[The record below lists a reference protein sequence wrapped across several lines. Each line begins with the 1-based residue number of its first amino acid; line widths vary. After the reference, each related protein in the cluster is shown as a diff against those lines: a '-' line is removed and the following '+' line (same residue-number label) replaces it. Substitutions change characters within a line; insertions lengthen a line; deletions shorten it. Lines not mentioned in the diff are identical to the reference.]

1 MQRNIIG
8 IIMILAVA
16 AALIAPAAAQGGADG
31 WTAYQLNLRAGPG
44 GSYPVITTL
53 AANTGLIFE
62 AHNADLSWLLG
73 HTEDGAWR
81 GWVACGYLTYRDG
94 FTAARLP
101 ASEEIVSATASAPA
115 AEEAAPAGSGA
126 ANGAVDSMTLVYAT
140 DRSEYYRL
148 TYWSDGLR
156 VNGFIGFPRLPDR
169 RPAVIYNR
177 GGSWNTGALIGIE
190 IVPFVESGFVA
201 VASQYRG
208 NGGSEGGETF
218 GSGDVNDVLN
228 LIPLLQSLPQVDPAR
243 IGMMGGSRGGMVT
256 YLALKAEA
264 LSGAGRLKAAVTVGG
279 ISDLLAWA
287 DQRPEMI
294 DALYLPLI
302 GTSPD
307 QSGTPFIE
315 RSAIYWPELI
325 SAPLLLLHGEADPE
339 VSVEQSRRLYAALK
353 QIGKPVE
360 LVIYP
365 GDDHP
370 LSGHLGGY
378 PAAVDWF
385 GRQFGVV
392 ANYDANWGSIHATT
406 QWFYQHR
413 P

>member
-1 MQRNIIG
+1 MRRHLMG
-8 IIMILAVA
+8 IILIG
-16 AALIAPAAAQGGADG
+16 LIAAGLIVPAAAQGGADG

-44 GSYPVITTL
+44 GGFAVITTL
-53 AANTGLIFE
+53 PANTGLIFE

-81 GWVACGYLTYRDG
+81 GWVASGYLTYQDG
-94 FTAARLP
+94 FSAARLP
-101 ASEEIVSATASAPA
+101 ASEEVVTVQPDAPA
-115 AEEAAPAGSGA
+115 AAAPASGSANA
-126 ANGAVDSMTLVYAT
+126 AIDSMTLVYAT

-156 VNGFIGFPRLPDR
+156 INGFIGFPKRTDP

-177 GGSWNTGALIGIE
+177 GGAWNTGALIGVE
-190 IVPFVESGFVA
+190 IVPLVESGFVA

-208 NGGSEGGETF
+208 NGGSEGSETF

-228 LIPLLQSLPQVDPAR
+228 LIPLLQSLPQVDPTK

-256 YLALKAEA
+256 FLALKNEA
-264 LSGAGRLKAAVTVGG
+264 LSGADRITAAVTVGG

-287 DQRPEMI
+287 DQRPAMF
-294 DALYLPLI
+294 DALYVPLI
-302 GTSPD
+302 GLRPADALS
-307 QSGTPFIE
+307 PFID

-325 SAPLLLLHGEADPE
+325 SAPLLLLHGEVDPE
-339 VSVEQSRRLYAALK
+339 VSVEQSRRLYAALLR
-353 QIGKPVE
+353 IGKPVE
-360 LVIYP
+360 LVTYP

-370 LSGHLGGY
+370 LTGHLGGY
-378 PAAVDWF
+378 PAAVDF
-385 GRQFGVV
+385 FARQFGVM
-392 ANYDANWGSIHATT
+392 ANYDANWGSIDATT

>member
-1 MQRNIIG
+1 MQRQLIGLII
-8 IIMILAVA
+8 ILVLA
-16 AALIAPAAAQGGADG
+16 AGLIAPAAAQGGADG
-31 WTAYQLNLRAGPG
+31 WTAYQLNLRTGPG
-44 GSYPVITTL
+44 GTFPVITTL

-81 GWVACGYLTYRDG
+81 GWIASGYLTYRDG
-94 FTAARLP
+94 FSATRLP
-101 ASEEIVSATASAPA
+101 ASEETVSATSGVPA
-115 AEEAAPAGSGA
+115 AEEAAPVSGS
-126 ANGAVDSMTLVYAT
+126 ANGAVDSMTLIYAT

-156 VNGFIGFPRLPDR
+156 VNGFIGFPKRADPC
-169 RPAVIYNR
+169 PAVIYNR

-190 IVPFVESGFVA
+190 IIPLVESGFVA

-208 NGGSEGGETF
+208 NGGSEGSETF

-228 LIPLLQSLPQVDPAR
+228 LIPLLQGMPQVDPAK

-256 YLALKAEA
+256 FLALKNEA
-264 LSGAGRLKAAVTVGG
+264 LSGSDRIKAAVTVGG

-294 DALYLPLI
+294 DALYVPLI
-302 GTSPD
+302 GLRPADSIY
-307 QSGTPFIE
+307 PFID

-325 SAPLLLLHGEADPE
+325 SAPLLLLHGESDPE
-339 VSVEQSRRLYAALK
+339 VSVEQSRRMYAALLR
-353 QIGKPVE
+353 IGKPVE
-360 LVIYP
+360 LVTYP

-370 LSGHLGGY
+370 LTGHLGGY
-378 PAAVDWF
+378 PAAVDF
-385 GRQFGVV
+385 FARQFGVV
-392 ANYDANWGSIHATT
+392 ANYDANWGSINANT